1 LTKYNNI
8 TSGKIY
14 DSVLKAER
22 QGHYLG
28 KTVQVV
34 PHVTNRVIQWIED
47 VSKIPVMDNLPPE
60 IMLIEVGG
68 TVGDIESMAYYE
80 ALRQM
85 IRMNP

>member
-1 LTKYNNI
+1 M

-22 QGHYLG
+22 KGLYLG

-34 PHVTNRVIQWIED
+34 PHVTNRIIQWIED
-47 VSKIPVMDNLPPE
+47 VSQIKIDGKRPD
-60 IMLIEVGG
+60 IILIEVGG

-80 ALRQM
+80 A
-85 IRMNP
+85 IR